1 MLSSPGVFARAWTC
15 SIPNRP
21 RQWPPSTI
29 PSSKPRTFTGRITS
43 ALRRRRRKT
52 PLRTKRYESLRPL
65 SRRVWCLNCVNLARR
80 TPAKWQLVVRHQD
93 RVGVLAFV
101 MDQIRRAG
109 LNIEEVQN
117 VIFEGAL
124 AASCRIQL
132 AGEPPASLLA
142 NIENNNPEVIG
153 LDLLRIG

>member
-1 MLSSPGVFARAWTC
+1 
-15 SIPNRP
+15 
-21 RQWPPSTI
+21 
-29 PSSKPRTFTGRITS
+29 
-43 ALRRRRRKT
+43 
-52 PLRTKRYESLRPL
+52 
-65 SRRVWCLNCVNLARR
+65 
-80 TPAKWQLVVRHQD
+80 
-93 RVGVLAFV
+93 

>member
-1 MLSSPGVFARAWTC
+1 
-15 SIPNRP
+15 
-21 RQWPPSTI
+21 
-29 PSSKPRTFTGRITS
+29 
-43 ALRRRRRKT
+43 
-52 PLRTKRYESLRPL
+52 
-65 SRRVWCLNCVNLARR
+65 
-80 TPAKWQLVVRHQD
+80 
-93 RVGVLAFV
+93 
-101 MDQIRRAG
+101 